1 MVRDGKWWRQAKERT
16 MNSCFILRSLEVLS
30 CGVCT
35 TPPSRHKNW
44 GGRTLKDTPITL
56 LRTASIACPWPSQ
69 NQSIFSNFQNVEI
82 LCNIYM
88 TIIQTKSKKHFP
100 FSKNLPMRQN
110 GVSRTRW
117 QNSCHCLYK
126 TSLEQDQVSQHS
138 NAGGGDSRVPPPN
151 WGAIDNW
158 WILWEGESV
167 SLRLWS

>member
-1 MVRDGKWWRQAKERT
+1 MGSGGDRPRRERWT
-16 MNSCFILRSLEVLS
+16 RVLYFGLWKYLS

-44 GGRTLKDTPITL
+44 GGRTLKDNPTTL

-110 GVSRTRW
+110 GLPDTMTEQLSLPVQDKPWTRSSQSAFQCW
-117 QNSCHCLYK
+117 RGGWL
-126 TSLEQDQVSQHS
+126 TS
-138 NAGGGDSRVPPPN
+138 PTP
-151 WGAIDNW
+151 
-158 WILWEGESV
+158 
-167 SLRLWS
+167 